1 MENKFLI
8 FIVVVLGVL
17 ALIQL
22 VKVYEMTSKVTG
34 DKSQENITPGEN
46 LSQAILFLVFMFALF
61 GGTIYLMLEY
71 GNGGLGTAA
80 TEHGVMIDDLLV
92 FNWWIILPVFFIMNG
107 MLFIFPFLYR
117 RDPKR
122 KPVYLVHNNKLEM
135 IWTVVPAIVLA
146 GVIIYGLRTWNFIM
160 NPEDEGIVIE
170 LYAKQF
176 DWTARYSGEDNKLG
190 KSNFKLVTGTNPL
203 GVVTTDGIAESF
215 ETIDAEIDRLDSVL
229 YANNVYELNAVEIGR
244 LSIELENKLS
254 KGHSMHDVKVT
265 VISEEI
271 ERLKQLQYPGNIK
284 TTASLLP
291 DGKVAEYSEKIER
304 LKRQKYRIKS
314 GLEIGR
320 SADAEDAMAAND
332 VVVKGEMHLIVDKT
346 YTFYF
351 RSQDVLHCAW
361 FPHFRAQMNCVPGMT
376 TSFTIKPTITT
387 KDMRL
392 DEFVIDH
399 YKNINT
405 IHNERKRRIG
415 EEEEVVE
422 FDYVLMCNK
431 ICGAS
436 HSNMQMK
443 VVVETEAEYEKW
455 IESQKRFD
463 GGAVSY
469 TIGAAATEELAQEIE
484 E

>member
-22 VKVYEMTSKVTG
+22 VRVYEITSKVTG
-34 DKSQENITPGEN
+34 DKSQENVTPGEN

-135 IWTVVPAIVLA
+135 IWTTVPDIVLA
-146 GVIIYGLRTWNFIM
+146 GVIIYGLKTWNYIM
-160 NPEDEGIVIE
+160 NPEDEGTVIE

-190 KSNFKLVTGTNPL
+190 KANFKLVTGTNPL
-203 GVVTTDGIAESF
+203 GVITTEGIAASF
-215 ETIDAEIDRLDSVL
+215 ETIDTEIDRLDSVL
-229 YANNVYELNAVEIGR
+229 LAN
-244 LSIELENKLS
+244 SIEKYIDN
-254 KGHSMHDVKVT
+254 
-265 VISEEI
+265 
-271 ERLKQLQYPGNIK
+271 QK
-284 TTASLLP
+284 TTEYLLP
-291 DGKVAEYSEKIER
+291 DGKVAEMSDKIER

-320 SADAEDAMAAND
+320 SADIEDAMAAND
-332 VVVKGEMHLIVDKT
+332 VIVKGEMHLIVDKT

-376 TSFTIKPTITT
+376 TSFTLKPTITT

-415 EEEEVVE
+415 EEEEVVD
-422 FDYVLMCNK
+422 FDYILMCNK

-443 VVVETEAEYEKW
+443 VIVETEAEYKNW

-484 E
+484 D

>member
-22 VKVYEMTSKVTG
+22 VKVYEMTSKVRANR
-34 DKSQENITPGEN
+34 SQENITPGEN
-46 LSQAILFLVFMFALF
+46 LSQAILFIVFMFALF

-80 TEHGVMIDDLLV
+80 AEHGVMIDDLLV

-107 MLFIFPFLYR
+107 MLFIFPFLYK

-122 KPVYLVHNNKLEM
+122 KPVYLVHNNKLEL

-146 GVIIYGLRTWNFIM
+146 AVIIYGLRTWNVIM
-160 NPEDEGIVIE
+160 NPEDEGTVIE

-203 GVVTTDGIAESF
+203 GVITTEGIAEAF

-229 YANNVYELNAVEIGR
+229 LAN
-244 LSIELENKLS
+244 SIEKYIDN
-254 KGHSMHDVKVT
+254 
-265 VISEEI
+265 
-271 ERLKQLQYPGNIK
+271 QK
-284 TTASLLP
+284 TTDYLLP
-291 DGKVAEYSEKIER
+291 GGKVAEMSEKIER

-314 GLEIGR
+314 GLETGR
-320 SADAEDAMAAND
+320 NAASDDAMASDD
-332 VVVKGEMHLIVDKT
+332 VVVKGEMHLIVGKT

-443 VVVETEAEYEKW
+443 VVVETEAEYKNW

-469 TIGAAATEELAQEIE
+469 TIGGTAAEELAQEIKE
-484 E
+484 

>member
-22 VKVYEMTSKVTG
+22 VKVYEITSKVTG
-34 DKSQENITPGEN
+34 NKSQENITPGEN
-46 LSQAILFLVFMFALF
+46 LSQASLFLVFMVALF

-92 FNWWIILPVFFIMNG
+92 FNWWIILPVFFMMNA

-117 RDPKR
+117 RDPER
-122 KPVYLVHNNKLEM
+122 KSVYLVHNNKLEL

-146 GVIIYGLRTWNFIM
+146 AVIIYGLRTWNFIM
-160 NPEDEGIVIE
+160 NPEDEGTVIE

-203 GVVTTDGIAESF
+203 GVITTEGIAESF
-215 ETIDAEIDRLDSVL
+215 ETINKEIDRLDSVL
-229 YANNVYELNAVEIGR
+229 LANSVEKYID
-244 LSIELENKLS
+244 N
-254 KGHSMHDVKVT
+254 
-265 VISEEI
+265 
-271 ERLKQLQYPGNIK
+271 QK
-284 TTASLLP
+284 TTDYLLP
-291 DGKVAEYSEKIER
+291 DGKVAEMSEKIER

-314 GLEIGR
+314 GLEAGR
-320 SADAEDAMAAND
+320 IAATDDAMAADD
-332 VVVKGEMHLIVDKT
+332 VVVKGEMHLIVGKT

-415 EEEEVVE
+415 EEEEEVE

-443 VVVETEAEYEKW
+443 VVVETEAEYKNW

-469 TIGAAATEELAQEIE
+469 TIGAAANEELAQEIE
-484 E
+484 D

>member
-135 IWTVVPAIVLA
+135 IWTTVPAIVLA

-160 NPEDEGIVIE
+160 NPEDEGTVIE

-190 KSNFKLVTGTNPL
+190 KANFKLVTGTNPL
-203 GVVTTDGIAESF
+203 GVITTERIAASF
-215 ETIDAEIDRLDSVL
+215 ETIDTEIDRLDSVL
-229 YANNVYELNAVEIGR
+229 LAN
-244 LSIELENKLS
+244 SIEKYIDN
-254 KGHSMHDVKVT
+254 
-265 VISEEI
+265 
-271 ERLKQLQYPGNIK
+271 QK
-284 TTASLLP
+284 TTEYLLP
-291 DGKVAEYSEKIER
+291 DGKVAEMSEKIER

-320 SADAEDAMAAND
+320 NADADDAMAAND

-376 TSFTIKPTITT
+376 TSFTLKPTITT

-415 EEEEVVE
+415 EEEEVVD
-422 FDYVLMCNK
+422 FDYILMCNK

-443 VVVETEAEYEKW
+443 VIVETEAEYKNW

>member
-22 VKVYEMTSKVTG
+22 VKVYEITSKVTG
-34 DKSQENITPGEN
+34 NKSQENITPGEN
-46 LSQAILFLVFMFALF
+46 LSQASLFLVFMVAFF

-107 MLFIFPFLYR
+107 MLFIFPFLYK

-122 KPVYLVHNNKLEM
+122 KPVYLVHNNKLEL

-146 GVIIYGLRTWNFIM
+146 AVIIYGLRTWNFIM
-160 NPEDEGIVIE
+160 NPEDEGTVIE

-203 GVVTTDGIAESF
+203 GVITTEGIAESF
-215 ETIDAEIDRLDSVL
+215 ETINKEIDRLDSVL
-229 YANNVYELNAVEIGR
+229 LANSVEKYID
-244 LSIELENKLS
+244 N
-254 KGHSMHDVKVT
+254 
-265 VISEEI
+265 
-271 ERLKQLQYPGNIK
+271 QK
-284 TTASLLP
+284 TTDYLLP
-291 DGKVAEYSEKIER
+291 DGKVAEMSEKIER

-314 GLEIGR
+314 GLETGR
-320 SADAEDAMAAND
+320 NAASDDAMASDD
-332 VVVKGEMHLIVDKT
+332 VIVKGEMHLIVGKT

-415 EEEEVVE
+415 EEEEEVE

-443 VVVETEAEYEKW
+443 VVVETEAEYKNW

-469 TIGAAATEELAQEIE
+469 TIGTTATEELAQGIE
-484 E
+484 D

>member
-22 VKVYEMTSKVTG
+22 VKVYEITSKVTG
-34 DKSQENITPGEN
+34 NKSQENITPGEN
-46 LSQAILFLVFMFALF
+46 LSQASLFLVFMVALF

-92 FNWWIILPVFFIMNG
+92 FNWWIILPVFFIMNA

-117 RDPKR
+117 RDPER
-122 KPVYLVHNNKLEM
+122 KSVYLVHNNKLEL

-146 GVIIYGLRTWNFIM
+146 AVIIYGLRTWNFIM
-160 NPEDEGIVIE
+160 NPEDEGTVIE

-203 GVVTTDGIAESF
+203 GVITTEGIAESF
-215 ETIDAEIDRLDSVL
+215 ETINKEIDRLDSVL
-229 YANNVYELNAVEIGR
+229 LANSVEKYID
-244 LSIELENKLS
+244 N
-254 KGHSMHDVKVT
+254 
-265 VISEEI
+265 
-271 ERLKQLQYPGNIK
+271 QK
-284 TTASLLP
+284 TTDYLLP
-291 DGKVAEYSEKIER
+291 DGKVAEMSEKIER

-314 GLEIGR
+314 GLEAGR
-320 SADAEDAMAAND
+320 IAATDDAMAADD
-332 VVVKGEMHLIVDKT
+332 VVVKGEMHLIVGKT

-415 EEEEVVE
+415 EEEEEVE

-443 VVVETEAEYEKW
+443 VVVETEAEYKNW

-469 TIGAAATEELAQEIE
+469 TIGAAANEELAQEIE
-484 E
+484 D

>member
-22 VKVYEMTSKVTG
+22 VKVYEMTSKVREH
-34 DKSQENITPGEN
+34 KSQENITPGEN
-46 LSQAILFLVFMFALF
+46 LSQASLFLVFMVALF

-80 TEHGVMIDDLLV
+80 TEHGVLIDDLLV
-92 FNWWIILPVFFIMNG
+92 FNWWIVLPVFFITNAI
-107 MLFIFPFLYR
+107 LFIFAFIYR
-117 RDPKR
+117 RDPER
-122 KPVYLVHNNKLEM
+122 KPVYLVHNNKLEL
-135 IWTVVPAIVLA
+135 IWTVVPAIVLSA
-146 GVIIYGLRTWNFIM
+146 IIIYGLKTWNFIM
-160 NPEDEGIVIE
+160 NPEDEGTVIE

-203 GVVTTDGIAESF
+203 GVITTDEIAASF
-215 ETIDAEIDRLDSVL
+215 EEIDNKIDRLDSVL
-229 YANNVYELNAVEIGR
+229 LAN
-244 LSIELENKLS
+244 SIEKYIDN
-254 KGHSMHDVKVT
+254 
-265 VISEEI
+265 
-271 ERLKQLQYPGNIK
+271 QK
-284 TTASLLP
+284 TTEYLLP
-291 DGKVAEYSEKIER
+291 EGKVAEMSEKIER

-320 SADAEDAMAAND
+320 NAGADDAMAAND

-351 RSQDVLHCAW
+351 RSQDVIHCAW
-361 FPHFRAQMNCVPGMT
+361 LPHFRTQMNCVPGMT
-376 TSFTIKPTITT
+376 TSFTFKPTITT

-399 YKNINT
+399 YKNINN

-415 EEEEVVE
+415 EEEEVVD
-422 FDYVLMCNK
+422 FDYILMCNK
-431 ICGAS
+431 ICGAN

-443 VVVETEAEYEKW
+443 VIVETEAEYKNW

-469 TIGAAATEELAQEIE
+469 TIGAEAAEEVAQEIE

>member
-22 VKVYEMTSKVTG
+22 VKVYEITSKVTG
-34 DKSQENITPGEN
+34 NKSQENITPGEN
-46 LSQAILFLVFMFALF
+46 LSQASLFLVFMFAFF

-92 FNWWIILPVFFIMNG
+92 FNWWIILPVFFITNG
-107 MLFIFPFLYR
+107 ILFIFAFIYR
-117 RDPKR
+117 RDPNR
-122 KPVYLVHNNKLEM
+122 KPNYLVHNNKLEL
-135 IWTVVPAIVLA
+135 IWTVVPAVVLA
-146 GVIIYGLRTWNFIM
+146 GIIIYGLRTWNFIM
-160 NPEDEGIVIE
+160 NPEDEGTVIE

-190 KSNFKLVTGTNPL
+190 KANFKLVTGTNPL
-203 GVVTTDGIAESF
+203 GVITTKGIAESF
-215 ETIDAEIDRLDSVL
+215 ETIDTEIDRLDSVL
-229 YANNVYELNAVEIGR
+229 LAN
-244 LSIELENKLS
+244 SIEKYIDNK
-254 KGHSMHDVKVT
+254 
-265 VISEEI
+265 
-271 ERLKQLQYPGNIK
+271 K
-284 TTASLLP
+284 TTDYLLP
-291 DGKVAEYSEKIER
+291 DGKVAEMSEKIER

-314 GLEIGR
+314 GLETGR
-320 SADAEDAMAAND
+320 NAASDDAMAADD
-332 VVVKGEMHLIVDKT
+332 VVVKGEMHLIVGKT

-443 VVVETEAEYEKW
+443 VVVETEAEYKNW

-484 E
+484 D

>member
-61 GGTIYLMLEY
+61 GGTIYLMLKY
-71 GNGGLGTAA
+71 GNGGLGQAA
-80 TEHGVMIDDLLV
+80 TEHGVKIDDLLV
-92 FNWWIILPVFFIMNG
+92 FNWWIVLPVFFIMNAL
-107 MLFIFPFLYR
+107 LFIFVFVYR
-117 RDPKR
+117 RNPNR
-122 KPVYLVHNNKLEM
+122 TAVYFPHNNKLEM
-135 IWTVVPAIVLA
+135 VWTVVPAVVLA
-146 GVIIYGLRTWNFIM
+146 AIIIYGLKTWNFIM
-160 NPEDEGIVIE
+160 NPEEEGTVIE

-203 GVVTTDGIAESF
+203 GVITTDGFSESYQK
-215 ETIDAEIDRLDSVL
+215 IDAEIDRLDSVL
-229 YANNVYELNAVEIGR
+229 LAN
-244 LSIELENKLS
+244 SIEKYIDN
-254 KGHSMHDVKVT
+254 
-265 VISEEI
+265 
-271 ERLKQLQYPGNIK
+271 QK
-284 TTASLLP
+284 TTEYLLP
-291 DGKVAEYSEKIER
+291 DGKVAEMSEKIER

-320 SADAEDAMAAND
+320 NADADDAMAAND
-332 VVVKGEMHLIVDKT
+332 IVVKGELHLIVNKT

-351 RSQDVLHCAW
+351 RSQDVIHSAW

-376 TSFTIKPTITT
+376 TSFTLKPTITT

-392 DEFVIDH
+392 DDFVIDH
-399 YKNINT
+399 YRNINK

-415 EEEEVVE
+415 EEEEVVD

-431 ICGAS
+431 ICGAG

-443 VVVETEAEYEKW
+443 VIVETEEEYKNW
-455 IESQKRFD
+455 IESQTRFD

-469 TIGAAATEELAQEIE
+469 TVGAAAADEVAEEIE

>member
-46 LSQAILFLVFMFALF
+46 LSQAVLFLVFMFALF

-71 GNGGLGTAA
+71 GNGGLGEAA

-135 IWTVVPAIVLA
+135 IWTTVPAIVLA

-160 NPEDEGIVIE
+160 NPEDEGTVIE

-190 KSNFKLVTGTNPL
+190 KANFKLVTGTNPL
-203 GVVTTDGIAESF
+203 GVITTEGIAESF
-215 ETIDAEIDRLDSVL
+215 ETIDTEIDRLDSVL
-229 YANNVYELNAVEIGR
+229 LAN
-244 LSIELENKLS
+244 SIEKYIDN
-254 KGHSMHDVKVT
+254 
-265 VISEEI
+265 
-271 ERLKQLQYPGNIK
+271 QK
-284 TTASLLP
+284 TTEYLLP
-291 DGKVAEYSEKIER
+291 DGKVAEMSEKIER

-314 GLEIGR
+314 GLEIER
-320 SADAEDAMAAND
+320 NADADDAMAAND

-376 TSFTIKPTITT
+376 TSFTLKT
-387 KDMRL
+387 
-392 DEFVIDH
+392 
-399 YKNINT
+399 Y
-405 IHNERKRRIG
+405 
-415 EEEEVVE
+415 
-422 FDYVLMCNK
+422 DYNQ
-431 ICGAS
+431 GYA
-436 HSNMQMK
+436 
-443 VVVETEAEYEKW
+443 
-455 IESQKRFD
+455 F
-463 GGAVSY
+463 G
-469 TIGAAATEELAQEIE
+469 
-484 E
+484 

>member
-22 VKVYEMTSKVTG
+22 VKVYEMTSKIRD
-34 DKSQENITPGEN
+34 DKTQENITPGEN
-46 LSQAILFLVFMFALF
+46 LSQASLFLVFMVALF

-71 GNGGLGTAA
+71 GNGGLGSAA
-80 TEHGVMIDDLLV
+80 SEHGVMIDDLLV
-92 FNWWIILPVFFIMNG
+92 FNWWIVLPVFFIMNG
-107 MLFIFPFLYR
+107 MLFIFAFLYR
-117 RDPKR
+117 RDPER

-135 IWTVVPAIVLA
+135 IWTIVPAIILA
-146 GVIIYGLRTWNFIM
+146 AVIIYGLKTWNFIM
-160 NPEDEGIVIE
+160 NPEDEGTIIE

-203 GVVTTDGIAESF
+203 GVITTDGFSESYQK
-215 ETIDAEIDRLDSVL
+215 IDAEIDRLDSVL
-229 YANNVYELNAVEIGR
+229 LAN
-244 LSIELENKLS
+244 SIEKYVEN
-254 KGHSMHDVKVT
+254 V
-265 VISEEI
+265 
-271 ERLKQLQYPGNIK
+271 K
-284 TTASLLP
+284 TTEYLLP
-291 DGKVAEYSEKIER
+291 DGKVAEMSEKIER

-320 SADAEDAMAAND
+320 NADADDAMAAND
-332 VVVKGEMHLIVDKT
+332 VIVKGEMHLIVDKT

-376 TSFTIKPTITT
+376 TSFTLKPTITT
-387 KDMRL
+387 KNMRL

-399 YKNINT
+399 YKNINN

-415 EEEEVVE
+415 EEEEVID
-422 FDYVLMCNK
+422 FDYILMCNK
-431 ICGAS
+431 ICGAN

-443 VVVETEAEYEKW
+443 VIVETEAEYKNW
-455 IESQKRFD
+455 IESQTRFD

-469 TIGAAATEELAQEIE
+469 TAEAVAAEEVTQEIE

>member
-22 VKVYEMTSKVTG
+22 VKVYEITSKVTG
-34 DKSQENITPGEN
+34 NKSQENITPGEN
-46 LSQAILFLVFMFALF
+46 LSQASLFLVFMFAFF

-107 MLFIFPFLYR
+107 MLFIFPFLYK

-122 KPVYLVHNNKLEM
+122 KPVYLVHNNKLEL

-146 GVIIYGLRTWNFIM
+146 AVIIYGLRTWNFIM
-160 NPEDEGIVIE
+160 NPEDEGTVIE

-203 GVVTTDGIAESF
+203 GVITTEGIAESF
-215 ETIDAEIDRLDSVL
+215 ETINKEIDRLDSVL
-229 YANNVYELNAVEIGR
+229 LANSVEKYID
-244 LSIELENKLS
+244 N
-254 KGHSMHDVKVT
+254 
-265 VISEEI
+265 
-271 ERLKQLQYPGNIK
+271 QK
-284 TTASLLP
+284 TTDYLLP
-291 DGKVAEYSEKIER
+291 NGKVAEMSEKIER

-314 GLEIGR
+314 GLETGR
-320 SADAEDAMAAND
+320 NAASDDAMASDD
-332 VVVKGEMHLIVDKT
+332 VIVKGEMHLIVGKT

-443 VVVETEAEYEKW
+443 VVVETEAEYKNW

-469 TIGAAATEELAQEIE
+469 TIGTTATEELVQGIE
-484 E
+484 D

>member
-22 VKVYEMTSKVTG
+22 VKVYEMTSKVREH
-34 DKSQENITPGEN
+34 KSQENITPGEN
-46 LSQAILFLVFMFALF
+46 LSQASLFLVFMVALF

-80 TEHGVMIDDLLV
+80 TEHGVLIDDLLV
-92 FNWWIILPVFFIMNG
+92 FNWWIVLPVFFITNAI
-107 MLFIFPFLYR
+107 LFIFAFIYR
-117 RDPKR
+117 RDPER
-122 KPVYLVHNNKLEM
+122 KPVYLVHNNKLEL
-135 IWTVVPAIVLA
+135 IWTVVPAIVLSA
-146 GVIIYGLRTWNFIM
+146 IIIYGLKTWNFIM
-160 NPEDEGIVIE
+160 NPEDEGTVIE

-203 GVVTTDGIAESF
+203 GVITTDEIAASF
-215 ETIDAEIDRLDSVL
+215 EEIDNKIDRLDSVL
-229 YANNVYELNAVEIGR
+229 LAN
-244 LSIELENKLS
+244 SIEKYIDN
-254 KGHSMHDVKVT
+254 
-265 VISEEI
+265 
-271 ERLKQLQYPGNIK
+271 QK
-284 TTASLLP
+284 TTEYLLP
-291 DGKVAEYSEKIER
+291 EGKVAEMSEKIER

-320 SADAEDAMAAND
+320 NAGADDAMAAND

-351 RSQDVLHCAW
+351 RSQDVIHCAW
-361 FPHFRAQMNCVPGMT
+361 LPHFRTQMNCVPGMT
-376 TSFTIKPTITT
+376 TSFTFKPTITT

-399 YKNINT
+399 YKNINNV
-405 IHNERKRRIG
+405 HNERKRRIG
-415 EEEEVVE
+415 EEEEVVD
-422 FDYVLMCNK
+422 FDYILMCNK
-431 ICGAS
+431 ICGAN

-443 VVVETEAEYEKW
+443 VIVETEAEYKNW

-469 TIGAAATEELAQEIE
+469 TIGAEAAEEVAQEIE

>member
-22 VKVYEMTSKVTG
+22 VRVYEITSKVTG
-34 DKSQENITPGEN
+34 DKSQENVTPGEN

-122 KPVYLVHNNKLEM
+122 KPVYLVHNNKLEL
-135 IWTVVPAIVLA
+135 IWTTVPAIVLA
-146 GVIIYGLRTWNFIM
+146 GVIIYGLKTWNYIM
-160 NPEDEGIVIE
+160 NPEDEGTVIE

-190 KSNFKLVTGTNPL
+190 RANFKLVTGTNPL
-203 GVVTTDGIAESF
+203 GVITTEGIAESF
-215 ETIDAEIDRLDSVL
+215 ETIDTEIDRLDSVL
-229 YANNVYELNAVEIGR
+229 LVN
-244 LSIELENKLS
+244 SIEKYIDN
-254 KGHSMHDVKVT
+254 
-265 VISEEI
+265 
-271 ERLKQLQYPGNIK
+271 QK
-284 TTASLLP
+284 TTEYLLP
-291 DGKVAEYSEKIER
+291 NGKVAEMSEKIER

-314 GLEIGR
+314 GIEIGR
-320 SADAEDAMAAND
+320 NAADEDASAAND

-361 FPHFRAQMNCVPGMT
+361 FPHFRMQMNCVPGMT

-443 VVVETEAEYEKW
+443 VVVETEAEYKNW

>member
-8 FIVVVLGVL
+8 FMVVVLGVL

-22 VKVYEMTSKVTG
+22 VKVYEMTSKVREH
-34 DKSQENITPGEN
+34 KSQENITPGEN
-46 LSQAILFLVFMFALF
+46 LSQASLFLVFMVALF

-80 TEHGVMIDDLLV
+80 TEHGVLIDDLLV
-92 FNWWIILPVFFIMNG
+92 FNWWIVLPVFFITNAI
-107 MLFIFPFLYR
+107 LFIFAFIYR
-117 RDPKR
+117 RDPER
-122 KPVYLVHNNKLEM
+122 KPVYLVHNNKLEL
-135 IWTVVPAIVLA
+135 IWTVVPAIVLSA
-146 GVIIYGLRTWNFIM
+146 IIIYGLKTWNFIM
-160 NPEDEGIVIE
+160 NPEDEGTVIE

-203 GVVTTDGIAESF
+203 GVITTDEIAASF
-215 ETIDAEIDRLDSVL
+215 EEIDNKIDRLDSVL
-229 YANNVYELNAVEIGR
+229 LAN
-244 LSIELENKLS
+244 SIEKYIDN
-254 KGHSMHDVKVT
+254 
-265 VISEEI
+265 
-271 ERLKQLQYPGNIK
+271 QK
-284 TTASLLP
+284 TTEYLLP
-291 DGKVAEYSEKIER
+291 DGKVAEMSEKIEK
-304 LKRQKYRIKS
+304 LKRQKYRIKA

-320 SADAEDAMAAND
+320 NAAADDAMAAND
-332 VVVKGEMHLIVDKT
+332 VIVKGEMHLVVDKT

-361 FPHFRAQMNCVPGMT
+361 FPHFRAQMNCVPGMI
-376 TSFTIKPTITT
+376 TSFTLKPTITT

-399 YKNINT
+399 YKNINN

-415 EEEEVVE
+415 EEEEVVD
-422 FDYVLMCNK
+422 FDYILMCNK
-431 ICGAS
+431 ICGAN

-443 VVVETEAEYEKW
+443 VIVETEAEYKNW

-469 TIGAAATEELAQEIE
+469 TIGAVAAEEVAQEIE

>member
-22 VKVYEMTSKVTG
+22 VKVYEITSKVTG
-34 DKSQENITPGEN
+34 NKSQENITPGEN
-46 LSQAILFLVFMFALF
+46 LSQASLFLVFMVAFF

-107 MLFIFPFLYR
+107 MLFIFPFLYK
-117 RDPKR
+117 RDPRR
-122 KPVYLVHNNKLEM
+122 KPVYLVHNNKLEL

-146 GVIIYGLRTWNFIM
+146 AVIIYGLRTWNFIM
-160 NPEDEGIVIE
+160 NPEDEGTVIE

-203 GVVTTDGIAESF
+203 GVITTDGIAESF
-215 ETIDAEIDRLDSVL
+215 ETINKEIDRLDSVL
-229 YANNVYELNAVEIGR
+229 LAN
-244 LSIELENKLS
+244 SIEKYIDN
-254 KGHSMHDVKVT
+254 
-265 VISEEI
+265 
-271 ERLKQLQYPGNIK
+271 QK
-284 TTASLLP
+284 TTDYLLP
-291 DGKVAEYSEKIER
+291 EGKVAEMSEKIER

-314 GLEIGR
+314 GLETGR
-320 SADAEDAMAAND
+320 NAASDDAMASDD
-332 VVVKGEMHLIVDKT
+332 VIVKGEMHLIVGKT

-443 VVVETEAEYEKW
+443 VVVETEAEYKNW

-469 TIGAAATEELAQEIE
+469 TIGTTATEELAQGIE
-484 E
+484 D

>member
-22 VKVYEMTSKVTG
+22 VKVYEITSKVTG
-34 DKSQENITPGEN
+34 NKSQENITPGEN
-46 LSQAILFLVFMFALF
+46 LSQASLFLVFMVALF

-92 FNWWIILPVFFIMNG
+92 FNWWIILPVFFMMNA

-117 RDPKR
+117 RDPER
-122 KPVYLVHNNKLEM
+122 KSVYLVHNNKLEL

-146 GVIIYGLRTWNFIM
+146 AVIIYGLRTWNFIM
-160 NPEDEGIVIE
+160 NPEDEGTVIE

-203 GVVTTDGIAESF
+203 GVITTEGIAESF
-215 ETIDAEIDRLDSVL
+215 ETINKEIDRLDSVL
-229 YANNVYELNAVEIGR
+229 LANSVEKYID
-244 LSIELENKLS
+244 N
-254 KGHSMHDVKVT
+254 
-265 VISEEI
+265 
-271 ERLKQLQYPGNIK
+271 QK
-284 TTASLLP
+284 TTDYLLP
-291 DGKVAEYSEKIER
+291 DGKVAEMSEKIER

-314 GLEIGR
+314 GLEAGR
-320 SADAEDAMAAND
+320 IAATDDAMAADD
-332 VVVKGEMHLIVDKT
+332 VVVKGEMHLIVGKT

-405 IHNERKRRIG
+405 IHNERKRLIG
-415 EEEEVVE
+415 EEEEEVE

-443 VVVETEAEYEKW
+443 VVVETEAEYKNW

-469 TIGAAATEELAQEIE
+469 TIGAAANEELAQEIE
-484 E
+484 D

>member
-22 VKVYEMTSKVTG
+22 VKVYEITSKVTG
-34 DKSQENITPGEN
+34 NKSQENITPGEN
-46 LSQAILFLVFMFALF
+46 LSQASLFLVFMFAFF

-107 MLFIFPFLYR
+107 MLFIFPFLYK

-122 KPVYLVHNNKLEM
+122 KPVYLVHNNKLEL

-146 GVIIYGLRTWNFIM
+146 AVIIYGLRTWNFIM
-160 NPEDEGIVIE
+160 NPEDEGTVIE

-203 GVVTTDGIAESF
+203 GVITTEGIAESF
-215 ETIDAEIDRLDSVL
+215 ETINKEIDRLDSVL
-229 YANNVYELNAVEIGR
+229 LANSVEKYID
-244 LSIELENKLS
+244 N
-254 KGHSMHDVKVT
+254 
-265 VISEEI
+265 
-271 ERLKQLQYPGNIK
+271 QK
-284 TTASLLP
+284 TTDYLLP
-291 DGKVAEYSEKIER
+291 DGKVAEMSEKIER

-314 GLEIGR
+314 GLEAGR
-320 SADAEDAMAAND
+320 IAATDDAMAADD
-332 VVVKGEMHLIVDKT
+332 VVVKGEMHLIVGKT

-415 EEEEVVE
+415 EEEEEVE

-443 VVVETEAEYEKW
+443 VVVETEAEYKNW

-469 TIGAAATEELAQEIE
+469 TIGAAANEELAQEIE
-484 E
+484 D

>member
-22 VKVYEMTSKVTG
+22 VKVYEMTSKVRANR
-34 DKSQENITPGEN
+34 SQENVTPGEN
-46 LSQAILFLVFMFALF
+46 LSQAILFIVFMFALF

-80 TEHGVMIDDLLV
+80 AEHGVMIDDLLV

-107 MLFIFPFLYR
+107 MLFIFPFLYK

-122 KPVYLVHNNKLEM
+122 KPVYLVHNNKLEL

-146 GVIIYGLRTWNFIM
+146 AVIIYGLRTWNFIM
-160 NPEDEGIVIE
+160 NPEDEGTVVE

-203 GVVTTDGIAESF
+203 GVITTEGIAESF
-215 ETIDAEIDRLDSVL
+215 ETIDTEIDRLDSVL
-229 YANNVYELNAVEIGR
+229 LAN
-244 LSIELENKLS
+244 SIEKYIDN
-254 KGHSMHDVKVT
+254 
-265 VISEEI
+265 
-271 ERLKQLQYPGNIK
+271 QK
-284 TTASLLP
+284 TTDYLLP
-291 DGKVAEYSEKIER
+291 DSKVAEMSEKIER

-314 GLEIGR
+314 GLETGR
-320 SADAEDAMAAND
+320 NAASDDAMASDD
-332 VVVKGEMHLIVDKT
+332 VVVKGEMHLIVGKT

-351 RSQDVLHCAW
+351 RSQDLLHCAW
-361 FPHFRAQMNCVPGMT
+361 FPHIRAQMNCVPGMT

-443 VVVETEAEYEKW
+443 VVVETEAEYKNW

-469 TIGAAATEELAQEIE
+469 TIGGTSAEELAQEIKE
-484 E
+484 

>member
-22 VKVYEMTSKVTG
+22 VKVYEITSKVTG
-34 DKSQENITPGEN
+34 DKSQENVTPGEN

-135 IWTVVPAIVLA
+135 IWTTVPAIVLA
-146 GVIIYGLRTWNFIM
+146 GVIIYGLQTWNFIM
-160 NPEDEGIVIE
+160 NPEDEGTVIE

-190 KSNFKLVTGTNPL
+190 KANFKLVTGTNPL
-203 GVVTTDGIAESF
+203 GVITTEGIAASF
-215 ETIDAEIDRLDSVL
+215 ETIDTEIDRLDSVL
-229 YANNVYELNAVEIGR
+229 LAN
-244 LSIELENKLS
+244 SIEKYIDN
-254 KGHSMHDVKVT
+254 
-265 VISEEI
+265 
-271 ERLKQLQYPGNIK
+271 QK
-284 TTASLLP
+284 TTEYLLP
-291 DGKVAEYSEKIER
+291 DGKVAEMSEKIER

-332 VVVKGEMHLIVDKT
+332 VIVKGEMHLIVDKT

-361 FPHFRAQMNCVPGMT
+361 FPHFRTQMNCVPGMT

-443 VVVETEAEYEKW
+443 VVVETEAEYKNW

-469 TIGAAATEELAQEIE
+469 TIGATATEELAQEIE

>member
-22 VKVYEMTSKVTG
+22 VKVYEITSKVTG
-34 DKSQENITPGEN
+34 NKSQENITPGEN
-46 LSQAILFLVFMFALF
+46 LSQASLFLVFMFAFF

-107 MLFIFPFLYR
+107 MLFIFPFLYK

-122 KPVYLVHNNKLEM
+122 KPVYLVHNNKLEL

-146 GVIIYGLRTWNFIM
+146 AVIIYGLRTWNFIM
-160 NPEDEGIVIE
+160 NPEDEGTVIE

-203 GVVTTDGIAESF
+203 GVITTEGIAESF
-215 ETIDAEIDRLDSVL
+215 ETINKEIDRLDSVL
-229 YANNVYELNAVEIGR
+229 LAN
-244 LSIELENKLS
+244 SIEKYIDN
-254 KGHSMHDVKVT
+254 
-265 VISEEI
+265 
-271 ERLKQLQYPGNIK
+271 QK
-284 TTASLLP
+284 TTDYLLP
-291 DGKVAEYSEKIER
+291 DGKVAEMSEKIER

-314 GLEIGR
+314 GLETGR
-320 SADAEDAMAAND
+320 NAASDDAMASDD
-332 VVVKGEMHLIVDKT
+332 VIVKGEMHLIVGKT

-443 VVVETEAEYEKW
+443 VVVETEAEYKNW

-469 TIGAAATEELAQEIE
+469 TIGTTATEELAQGIE
-484 E
+484 D

>member
-22 VKVYEMTSKVTG
+22 VKVYEMTSKVRENR
-34 DKSQENITPGEN
+34 SQENVTPGEN
-46 LSQAILFLVFMFALF
+46 LSQAILFIVFMFVLF

-71 GNGGLGTAA
+71 GNGGLGKAA

-107 MLFIFPFLYR
+107 MLFIFPLLYR
-117 RDPKR
+117 MDPKR
-122 KPVYLVHNNKLEM
+122 KPVYLVHNNKLEL
-135 IWTVVPAIVLA
+135 IWTVVPAVVLA

-160 NPEDEGIVIE
+160 NPEDEGTVIE

-190 KSNFKLVTGTNPL
+190 KANFKLVTGTNPL
-203 GVVTTDGIAESF
+203 GVITTEGIASSF
-215 ETIDAEIDRLDSVL
+215 ETIDTEIDRLDSVL
-229 YANNVYELNAVEIGR
+229 LAN
-244 LSIELENKLS
+244 SIEKHIDN
-254 KGHSMHDVKVT
+254 
-265 VISEEI
+265 
-271 ERLKQLQYPGNIK
+271 QK
-284 TTASLLP
+284 TRDYLLP
-291 DGKVAEYSEKIER
+291 DGKVAEMSEKIER

-314 GLEIGR
+314 GIQKGR
-320 SADAEDAMAAND
+320 NAAIDDAYAAND
-332 VVVKGEMHLIVDKT
+332 VVVKGEMHLIVGKT

-361 FPHFRAQMNCVPGMT
+361 FPHFRMQMNCVPGMT

-443 VVVETEAEYEKW
+443 VVVETEAEFKNW

-469 TIGAAATEELAQEIE
+469 TIGAAVTEELAQEIE

>member
-22 VKVYEMTSKVTG
+22 VRVYEITSKVTG
-34 DKSQENITPGEN
+34 DKSQENVTPGEN

-135 IWTVVPAIVLA
+135 IWTTVPAIVLA
-146 GVIIYGLRTWNFIM
+146 GVIIYGLKTWNYIM
-160 NPEDEGIVIE
+160 NPEDEGTVIE

-190 KSNFKLVTGTNPL
+190 KANFKLVTGTNPL
-203 GVVTTDGIAESF
+203 GVITTEGIAASF
-215 ETIDAEIDRLDSVL
+215 ETIDTEIDRLDSVL
-229 YANNVYELNAVEIGR
+229 LAN
-244 LSIELENKLS
+244 SIEKYIDN
-254 KGHSMHDVKVT
+254 
-265 VISEEI
+265 
-271 ERLKQLQYPGNIK
+271 QK
-284 TTASLLP
+284 TTEYLFP
-291 DGKVAEYSEKIER
+291 DGKVAEMSDKIER

-320 SADAEDAMAAND
+320 SADIEDAMAAND
-332 VVVKGEMHLIVDKT
+332 VIVKGEMHLIVDKT

-376 TSFTIKPTITT
+376 TSFTLKPTITT

-415 EEEEVVE
+415 EEEEVVD
-422 FDYVLMCNK
+422 FDYILMCNK

-443 VVVETEAEYEKW
+443 VIVETEAEYKNW

-484 E
+484 D